1 MARSLIKFQSD
12 QNPAGGHRVTSP
24 EGDEKTSMTA
34 YGCQQRLKEKERKRE
49 RERERE
55 RARPFF
61 SRLRSLLRSL
71 RTFPA
76 LGPVFCTRNPACMYG
91 TGNAAPRGNTR
102 ESERQRQIN
111 RWLRGIGAN
120 LYSAM
125 DGVHGVACARWI
137 TMNQLYYKGPRTI
150 RYLSSLGQV
159 SCPGMASGR
168 FELRFKSPA
177 AAARCTK
184 IETDENQITI
194 SRKRNV
200 KIVEMFLSPFF
211 YSFLVLFLCLR
222 EKIRLFL
229 NDVLS
234 TTMTI
239 YCLIY
244 LLLLKYYYHLSRI
257 IHSLNL
263 IFFLF

>member
-1 MARSLIKFQSD
+1 
-12 QNPAGGHRVTSP
+12 
-24 EGDEKTSMTA
+24 
-34 YGCQQRLKEKERKRE
+34 
-49 RERERE
+49 
-55 RARPFF
+55 
-61 SRLRSLLRSL
+61 
-71 RTFPA
+71 
-76 LGPVFCTRNPACMYG
+76 MYG
-91 TGNAAPRGNTR
+91 TGNTAPRGNTR

-257 IHSLNL
+257 THSLNL